1 VPKKALMAAGP
12 VHTNLPLKGAAVK
25 KWMNEVLKMLMLD
38 KKLRKSS
45 NEAGRKIVEERF
57 SWGKIT
63 LMRKISAESNG

>member
-1 VPKKALMAAGP
+1 VPKKVLMAAGP

-25 KWMNEVLKMLMLD
+25 
-38 KKLRKSS
+38 LRKSP

-57 SWGKIT
+57 SWEKIT

>member
-1 VPKKALMAAGP
+1 MAAGP

-25 KWMNEVLKMLMLD
+25 
-38 KKLRKSS
+38 LRKSP

-57 SWGKIT
+57 SWEKIT